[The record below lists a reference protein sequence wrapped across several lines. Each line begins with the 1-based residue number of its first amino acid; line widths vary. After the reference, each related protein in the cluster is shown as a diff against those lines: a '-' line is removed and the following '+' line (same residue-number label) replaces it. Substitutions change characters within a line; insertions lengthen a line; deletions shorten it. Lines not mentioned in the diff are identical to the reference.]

1 MVRFSVAQ
9 ERKKKE
15 DTLNALRI
23 SSEET
28 FWPDV
33 RNTRFSR
40 TIHEYLFLL
49 KNLDIGNVSAAL
61 YALLPGRVQKMI
73 VFICAEI

>member
-1 MVRFSVAQ
+1 MHLTN
-9 ERKKKE
+9 EKKE

-33 RNTRFSR
+33 QNTRFSR
-40 TIHEYLFLL
+40 TILVYLLLL
-49 KNLDIGNVSAAL
+49 KNPDIGNVSAAL
-61 YALLPGRVQKMI
+61 YAFLPGRVQKMV